1 MLITTGKEDEFVEIK
16 NVENELRNRYPK
28 MNQVSKKHLLNSI
41 PRKWLKVG
49 LSSLGLALIF
59 KNNVFAISPMDIDIA
74 GDISAPIYIPV
85 PIRICNVA
93 CPIVQIVSAV
103 LFIVTGLSILITR
116 IKAKKQ
122 DEPKKVKKWIKVL
135 FIISL
140 IVFIISV
147 LTKFVINF
155 LNYY

>member
-1 MLITTGKEDEFVEIK
+1 MEIK
-16 NVENELRNRYPK
+16 NVENELINRYPK

-59 KNNVFAISPMDIDIA
+59 KNNVFAISPMDIAIA
-74 GDISAPIYIPV
+74 GVSPVTIPAPIPA

-147 LTKFVINF
+147 LTKFVINL

>member
-1 MLITTGKEDEFVEIK
+1 MEIRNIVNKVK
-16 NVENELRNRYPK
+16 NEYPK
-28 MNQVSKKHLLNSI
+28 MEQISKKHLSNSI

-49 LSSLGLALIF
+49 LSSLGISMIF
-59 KNNVFAISPMDIDIA
+59 KNNVFAVSPMDIDIA
-74 GDISAPIYIPV
+74 GGFPAPIPA

-135 FIISL
+135 FIIS
-140 IVFIISV
+140 IVVFILSI
-147 LTKFVINF
+147 LTNFIIN
-155 LNYY
+155 NYY

>member
-1 MLITTGKEDEFVEIK
+1 MEIK
-16 NVENELRNRYPK
+16 NVENELRNSYPK

-59 KNNVFAISPMDIDIA
+59 KNNIFALSSMNTSILDIA
-74 GDISAPIYIPV
+74 GDVSAPIYIPV

-93 CPIVQIVSAV
+93 CPILQIVSAV
-103 LFIVTGLSILITR
+103 LFIVSGFSILVTK

-122 DEPKKVKKWIKVL
+122 SKPKKVKKWMKVL

-147 LTKFVINF
+147 LTKFVINL

>member
-1 MLITTGKEDEFVEIK
+1 MEIK

>member
-1 MLITTGKEDEFVEIK
+1 MRKEDEFVKIK

-74 GDISAPIYIPV
+74 GGIPAPIPA

-147 LTKFVINF
+147 LTKFVINL

>member
-1 MLITTGKEDEFVEIK
+1 MEIK
-16 NVENELRNRYPK
+16 NVENELINRYPK

-74 GDISAPIYIPV
+74 GDIPAPIPA

-103 LFIVTGLSILITR
+103 LFIVTGLSVLITR

-122 DEPKKVKKWIKVL
+122 DEPKKVKKWTKVL

-140 IVFIISV
+140 IVFIISI
-147 LTKFVINF
+147 LTKFVINL

>member
-1 MLITTGKEDEFVEIK
+1 MEIRNIVNKVK
-16 NVENELRNRYPK
+16 NEYPK
-28 MNQVSKKHLLNSI
+28 MEQISKKHLSNSI

-49 LSSLGLALIF
+49 LSSLGISMIF
-59 KNNVFAISPMDIDIA
+59 KNNVFAVSPMDIDIA
-74 GDISAPIYIPV
+74 GGFPAPIPA

-93 CPIVQIVSAV
+93 CPLVQIVSAV

-135 FIISL
+135 FIIS
-140 IVFIISV
+140 IVVFILSI
-147 LTKFVINF
+147 LTNFIIN
-155 LNYY
+155 NYY

>member
-1 MLITTGKEDEFVEIK
+1 MRKEDEFVEIK

-59 KNNVFAISPMDIDIA
+59 KNNVFAISPMMNIDIA
-74 GDISAPIYIPV
+74 GVSPTPIPAPIPA

-135 FIISL
+135 FIIS
-140 IVFIISV
+140 IVVFILSI
-147 LTKFVINF
+147 LTNFIIN
-155 LNYY
+155 NYY

>member
-1 MLITTGKEDEFVEIK
+1 MEIK

-74 GDISAPIYIPV
+74 GGIPAPIPA

-103 LFIVTGLSILITR
+103 LFIVTGFSVLITR

-147 LTKFVINF
+147 LTKFVINL

>member
-1 MLITTGKEDEFVEIK
+1 MEIK

-74 GDISAPIYIPV
+74 GGIPAPIPA

-147 LTKFVINF
+147 LTKFVINL